1 MVPPARYNY
10 VRSNVAFILC
20 VAIPPHTYEISS
32 ARSFRS
38 MFINKLIHCQHLGCL
53 KERTLI
59 EHGLHVSDGNH
70 LKIIPIPITNPNQF
84 IQKQLGSPTL
94 QKEWL
99 RGWPAV
105 CGVDQSDAERQ
116 VLLEFPGD
124 SLSYKPSL
132 VLLQCLLLELY
143 LRQKQWKLA
152 KCTLEDPG
160 GPKTPSI
167 SSAVKDRKL
176 FYMLQSQA
184 ANKNQLCTGF

>member
-1 MVPPARYNY
+1 
-10 VRSNVAFILC
+10 
-20 VAIPPHTYEISS
+20 
-32 ARSFRS
+32 
-38 MFINKLIHCQHLGCL
+38 MFINKLVHCQHSGCL

-59 EHGLHVSDGNH
+59 EHSLHVSDGNR
-70 LKIIPIPITNPNQF
+70 LKIIPIQIINPNQF
-84 IQKQLGSPTL
+84 MQKQLGT
-94 QKEWL
+94 
-99 RGWPAV
+99 AV
-105 CGVDQSDAERQ
+105 QHYRRNDWGDVQQCVGVYQSDAERQ

-167 SSAVKDRKL
+167 SSAVKDRNL
-176 FYMLQSQA
+176 FYMLQLQA